1 MKQKIIKCN
10 NIKEDRGIL
19 SNQIKTKRKK
29 RIKMALVEEKVKE
42 EDRELFNSFVPNRK
56 AYDCTKWI
64 VDREKN
70 IYFFRVGGEA
80 REHIDVYFMSWNNIK
95 IYIYTESRIIVGGR
109 VYIWIDSIL
118 IYKKLDSK
126 SEIVKEIIDTIKAA
140 LQIRYDN
147 SIKFQEIANPTFEE
161 EKKQMNTIEDI
172 IEWIKDYDNPNDNI
186 EKFTAELIQMIS
198 DMDYTAS
205 NGGAAVGYAGLI
217 GYSKDVKSAIFLT
230 VENLTGNSNG
240 NENKF

>member
-1 MKQKIIKCN
+1 
-10 NIKEDRGIL
+10 
-19 SNQIKTKRKK
+19 
-29 RIKMALVEEKVKE
+29 MALVEEKVKE

-64 VDREKN
+64 VEREKN

-80 REHIDVYFMSWNNIK
+80 REHIDIYFMSWNNIK

-147 SIKFQEIANPTFEE
+147 SIKFQRIANPTFEE
-161 EKKQMNTIEDI
+161 EKK
-172 IEWIKDYDNPNDNI
+172 
-186 EKFTAELIQMIS
+186 
-198 DMDYTAS
+198 
-205 NGGAAVGYAGLI
+205 
-217 GYSKDVKSAIFLT
+217 
-230 VENLTGNSNG
+230 
-240 NENKF
+240 

>member
-1 MKQKIIKCN
+1 
-10 NIKEDRGIL
+10 
-19 SNQIKTKRKK
+19 
-29 RIKMALVEEKVKE
+29 MALVEEKVKE
-42 EDRELFNSFVPNRK
+42 EDWELFNSFVPNRK

-161 EKKQMNTIEDI
+161 EKK
-172 IEWIKDYDNPNDNI
+172 
-186 EKFTAELIQMIS
+186 
-198 DMDYTAS
+198 
-205 NGGAAVGYAGLI
+205 
-217 GYSKDVKSAIFLT
+217 
-230 VENLTGNSNG
+230 
-240 NENKF
+240 

>member
-1 MKQKIIKCN
+1 
-10 NIKEDRGIL
+10 
-19 SNQIKTKRKK
+19 
-29 RIKMALVEEKVKE
+29 MALVEEKVKE

-64 VDREKN
+64 VEREKN

-147 SIKFQEIANPTFEE
+147 SIEFQRIANPTFEE

-172 IEWIKDYDNPNDNI
+172 I
-186 EKFTAELIQMIS
+186 
-198 DMDYTAS
+198 
-205 NGGAAVGYAGLI
+205 
-217 GYSKDVKSAIFLT
+217 
-230 VENLTGNSNG
+230 
-240 NENKF
+240 

>member
-1 MKQKIIKCN
+1 
-10 NIKEDRGIL
+10 
-19 SNQIKTKRKK
+19 
-29 RIKMALVEEKVKE
+29 MALVEEKVKE

-64 VDREKN
+64 VEREKN

-140 LQIRYDN
+140 LQMMYDN
-147 SIKFQEIANPTFEE
+147 SIEFQRIAKPTFKE
-161 EKKQMNTIEDI
+161 EKK
-172 IEWIKDYDNPNDNI
+172 
-186 EKFTAELIQMIS
+186 
-198 DMDYTAS
+198 
-205 NGGAAVGYAGLI
+205 
-217 GYSKDVKSAIFLT
+217 
-230 VENLTGNSNG
+230 
-240 NENKF
+240 

>member
-19 SNQIKTKRKK
+19 SNQIKTKGKK

-42 EDRELFNSFVPNRK
+42 EDWELFNSFVPSRK
-56 AYDCTKWI
+56 ANECTKWI

-70 IYFFRVGGEA
+70 IYFFWTGGEA
-80 REHIDVYFMSWNNIK
+80 RECIDVYFMSWNNIK

-172 IEWIKDYDNPNDNI
+172 IEWIKDYDNPDDNI
-186 EKFTAELIQMIS
+186 EKFTATINFS
-198 DMDYTAS
+198 
-205 NGGAAVGYAGLI
+205 
-217 GYSKDVKSAIFLT
+217 
-230 VENLTGNSNG
+230 
-240 NENKF
+240 

>member
-1 MKQKIIKCN
+1 
-10 NIKEDRGIL
+10 
-19 SNQIKTKRKK
+19 
-29 RIKMALVEEKVKE
+29 MALVEEKVKE

-64 VDREKN
+64 VEREKN

-147 SIKFQEIANPTFEE
+147 SIKFQRIATPTFKE
-161 EKKQMNTIEDI
+161 EKK
-172 IEWIKDYDNPNDNI
+172 
-186 EKFTAELIQMIS
+186 
-198 DMDYTAS
+198 
-205 NGGAAVGYAGLI
+205 
-217 GYSKDVKSAIFLT
+217 
-230 VENLTGNSNG
+230 
-240 NENKF
+240 